1 MASTSR
7 ELVYNCLKFET
18 PQRIPRDFWL
28 LPWATNHY
36 PKQVEMIKQRFPSD
50 FVLPPD
56 VYHQSTVRQGDPYVL
71 GTYIDEWG
79 CEFTNIQAGVHG
91 EVRHPLL
98 TDLAEWQKVRP
109 PYETLPDNEQNARDQ
124 INQFCAA
131 TDKFVFWG
139 SCPRPWER
147 YQFIRGSVNAYMDI
161 ARQNENFNSLLRKV
175 HEYYLKELEF
185 WCNTDVDALTFM
197 DDWGSQNR
205 LLISPRMW
213 REIFKPLYRDY
224 CDLAHI
230 HGKFIFMHSD
240 GHILDI
246 YPDLIEIGV
255 DAINS
260 QLFCM
265 DMHQV
270 AECAKGKITFWGEI
284 DRQHVLPASPEKG
297 REAVRQ
303 VAQHL
308 YDPRGGIIA
317 QLEFGP
323 GGNPNTVM
331 AVYEEWEN
339 MIEKQIITKGR
350 L

>member
-1 MASTSR
+1 MASTPR
-7 ELVYNCLKFET
+7 ENVHRCLRFES
-18 PQRIPRDFWL
+18 PERVPRDFWL
-28 LPWATNHY
+28 LPWATIHY
-36 PKQVEMIKQRFPSD
+36 PHQVEAIKQRFPSD

-56 VYHQSTVRQGDPYVL
+56 VYRQSPVRQGDPYEI

-91 EVRHPLL
+91 EVIHPMV
-98 TDLAEWQKVRP
+98 TDLANWRKVLP
-109 PYETLPDNEQNARDQ
+109 PEDTLPDDWQDAREQVNR
-124 INQFCAA
+124 FCAG
-131 TDKFVFWG
+131 TDHFVYWG
-139 SCPRPWER
+139 QCPRPWER

-161 ARQNENFNSLLRKV
+161 ARRDENFKGLLHLI
-175 HEYYLKELEF
+175 HEYFLQELDF
-185 WCNTDVDALTFM
+185 WCSTDVDAVNFM
-197 DDWGSQNR
+197 DDWGSQKH

-224 CDLAHI
+224 CEAAHA

-240 GHILDI
+240 GYILDI
-246 YPDLIEIGV
+246 LPDLIEIGV

-265 DMHQV
+265 DMRRV
-270 AECAKGKITFWGEI
+270 AECARGRITFWGEM
-284 DRQHVLPASPEKG
+284 DRQHVLPDTPEKG

-303 VAQHL
+303 VARYL

-323 GGNPNTVM
+323 SGNPETVM
-331 AVYEEWEN
+331 AVYDEWEKI
-339 MIEKQIITKGR
+339 IER
-350 L
+350 